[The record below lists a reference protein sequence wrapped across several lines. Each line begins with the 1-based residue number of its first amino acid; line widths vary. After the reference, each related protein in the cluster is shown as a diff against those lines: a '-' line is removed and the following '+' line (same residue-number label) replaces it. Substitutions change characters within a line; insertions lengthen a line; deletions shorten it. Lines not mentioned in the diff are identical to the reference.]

1 MTRRMLVVLAALSLL
16 HAPGAL
22 AQTTG
27 QRNVDV
33 MVRGYSYTIRLD
45 TMALWNDV
53 IATPA
58 EAFVAIKRVVDSLKI
73 PFALA
78 DSAHGFVFNPGF
90 RTRTKFAGHPMV
102 WMWRCGSGILGDYA
116 ETARMTIA
124 YAIFIDQASDRNARV
139 KLAFVAGAE
148 NVEGASRAP
157 MVCATTGALEQEI
170 LKLAQ
175 LKVLTR

>member
-1 MTRRMLVVLAALSLL
+1 MRPMLGVVAALALVVARDAM
-16 HAPGAL
+16 
-22 AQTTG
+22 AQTRG
-27 QRNVDV
+27 QRDVDV

-45 TMALWNDV
+45 TMAQWNDV
-53 IATPA
+53 IATPG

-78 DSAHGFVFNPGF
+78 DAAHGLVFNPGF

-102 WMWRCGSGILGDYA
+102 WMWRCGSGVTGDYA

-124 YAIFIDQASDRNARV
+124 YAIFVDPASDGNARV

-148 NVEGASRAP
+148 NVEGALRAP
-157 MVCATTGALEQEI
+157 MVCSTTGALEQEI
-170 LKLAQ
+170 LTLAQ
-175 LKVLTR
+175 LRLVTR